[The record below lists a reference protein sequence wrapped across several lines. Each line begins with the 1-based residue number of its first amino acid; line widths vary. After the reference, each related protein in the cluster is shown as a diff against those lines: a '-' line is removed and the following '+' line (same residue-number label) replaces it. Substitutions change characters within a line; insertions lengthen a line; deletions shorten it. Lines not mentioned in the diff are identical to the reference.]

1 MAMFSRNICVFL
13 LFSFAMAGALHA
25 QNTPVGSWVTYDD
38 EGRKAQAVV
47 RISEKD
53 GRLVGHIIEL
63 LDPDA
68 DAQSKCEKCP
78 PDRKGKP
85 LLGLQII
92 TNVDPVP
99 QGQVWKKG
107 LILDPEE
114 GREYRL
120 ELEWAP
126 AAKELKV
133 RGYWG
138 PFWRT
143 QVWKRQTA
151 SF

>member
-1 MAMFSRNICVFL
+1 
-13 LFSFAMAGALHA
+13 
-25 QNTPVGSWVTYDD
+25 VTYDD

-47 RISEKD
+47 RISEKE
-53 GRLVGHIIEL
+53 GRLVGHIVEL

-68 DAQSKCEKCP
+68 DVQAKCEKCP
-78 PDRKGKP
+78 ADRKGKP

-92 TNVDPVP
+92 SSVDPVP

-107 LILDPEE
+107 LILDPQE

-126 AAKELKV
+126 AAKEMKV

-143 QVWKRQTA
+143 QVWKRQA
-151 SF
+151 GSL